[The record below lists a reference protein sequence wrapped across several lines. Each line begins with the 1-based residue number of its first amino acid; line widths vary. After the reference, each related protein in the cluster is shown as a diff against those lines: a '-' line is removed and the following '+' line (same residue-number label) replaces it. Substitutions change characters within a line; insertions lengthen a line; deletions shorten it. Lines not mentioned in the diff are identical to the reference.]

1 MSILLIFVLLL
12 PITDIAPIQ
21 RASCDVAEI
30 NQADVGAFGRRQL
43 ILWRG
48 CAVTDWHPLDG
59 QPAMVAL
66 PEGGWLVGVKVG
78 GQPGIVR
85 VRRVVVTRTR
95 TDPERD
101 NCAIIRSEHRPHL
114 FDQGVRELAR

>member
-1 MSILLIFVLLL
+1 MTLLLAILLSLL
-12 PITDIAPIQ
+12 PADETP
-21 RASCDVAEI
+21 RAACDTAEI